1 VQLVLFSKMFQT
13 LSLSEFADLVESMKL
28 DGVDL
33 TVRPNGYIK
42 PEEVKEKLPKAVEIF
57 KSRGLQVPMLTT
69 AITSSEEPYSEEIF
83 RIASYL
89 GVKYIKLGYWTYMG
103 FGYLRKQIEKVRR
116 QLKGVEKLSKEYNIT
131 AGVHIHSGMF
141 ITAEPTVLWLILDGF
156 DPNLVGAYIDPGHM
170 CVEGGLAGWLMGL
183 DILADKIRIVAIKD
197 YGWFKV
203 KGQWAARTVPIG
215 QGLVQWK
222 EVFRILKQVN
232 FSGPLSVHS
241 EYDAPLNKIIKLT
254 KKDISRL
261 RELVR
266 K

>member
-1 VQLVLFSKMFQT
+1 
-13 LSLSEFADLVESMKL
+13 
-28 DGVDL
+28 
-33 TVRPNGYIK
+33 
-42 PEEVKEKLPKAVEIF
+42 
-57 KSRGLQVPMLTT
+57 
-69 AITSSEEPYSEEIF
+69 
-83 RIASYL
+83 
-89 GVKYIKLGYWTYMG
+89 
-103 FGYLRKQIEKVRR
+103 LRKQIEEVRR

-222 EVFRILKQVN
+222 EVFRILKQIN

-261 RELVR
+261 RELV
-266 K
+266 